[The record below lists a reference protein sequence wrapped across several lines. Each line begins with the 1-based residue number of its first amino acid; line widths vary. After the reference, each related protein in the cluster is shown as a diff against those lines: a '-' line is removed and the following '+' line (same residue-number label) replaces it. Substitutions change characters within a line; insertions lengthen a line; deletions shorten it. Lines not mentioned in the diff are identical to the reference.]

1 VRTIIVMNPKGG
13 SGKTTLAT
21 NLAGM
26 LAGRGRRVM
35 LADHDR
41 QQSST
46 QWLAR
51 RPASFPAIAGVPQ
64 DGERKAIK
72 EFDPHWLVVDTSAG
86 LHGEPLAEGV
96 RRADLILVPIAP
108 SIYDIDASRAF
119 IERLSQYRSVEKRR
133 SEIGIVGMRVDLY
146 TRMGAEL
153 EQFLKGLDFPLL
165 ATLRDTQ
172 VYVQAAYYG
181 LSLFDLPP
189 SRAGHDLEDW
199 KPIYAWINRH
209 RDEE

>member
-1 VRTIIVMNPKGG
+1 MNPKGG

-41 QQSST
+41 QQSSA

-51 RPASFPAIAGVPQ
+51 RPASFPTILGVPH
-64 DGERKAIK
+64 DHERKAIK

-86 LHGEPLAEGV
+86 LHGEPMAEGV
-96 RRADLILVPIAP
+96 RRADMLLVPIAP
-108 SIYDIDASRAF
+108 SIYDMDASRIF
-119 IERLSQYRSVEKRR
+119 LERLGQYRSVEKGK
-133 SEIGIVGMRVDLY
+133 SDIGIVGMRVDRY

-153 EQFLKGLDFPLL
+153 EQFLEHLDFPLL

-181 LSLFDLPP
+181 LSIFDLPP
-189 SRAGHDLEDW
+189 SRAGQDLEDW
-199 KPIYAWINRH
+199 KPIFSWINHH
-209 RDEE
+209 RDED